1 MPPLVASHTI
11 PEEVSRYCVANQLT
25 AYLDTAMRLAEEA
38 FSPVRRLT
46 VSLESDPETGEG
58 YLFITVAIDDRG
70 EQVLEQK
77 RRFTR
82 AWVQSAPPEIRR
94 RFSVSY
100 DFV

>member
-1 MPPLVASHTI
+1 MQPAVAPYTI
-11 PEEVSRYCVANQLT
+11 PEEVARYCAATQLT
-25 AYLDTAMRLAEEA
+25 PYLDTAIRLAEEA
-38 FSPVRRLT
+38 FSPVRRLQ
-46 VSLESDPETGEG
+46 VSLEADPETGED

-77 RRFTR
+77 KRFTR

-94 RFSVSY
+94 KFSISY